1 MRVRRSSLA
10 ASPVLIGAAAV
21 LVAIVAVVLAY
32 NANTGLPFV
41 RTYDIQ
47 VELRDGQRM
56 MPGNDVRLG
65 GARIGTVTAVTPEVR
80 RDGRVVAVA
89 SLQLDRTAEP
99 LPVDTTVLIRP
110 RSALGLK
117 FVELTRGRSPRTV
130 RPGGRLPLRQAV
142 EEPVDLDQLA
152 SVYDART
159 RAAFQRGIVEF
170 GNGLAGRGGDLN
182 RFVAVLPEA
191 MERLSPAMANLA
203 DPRSELG
210 PTLRALARTAG
221 EVAPVAEIQGSLLR
235 HLDATFTALAAVAR
249 PHFQELLRTG
259 VPAQRS
265 IQRELPVA
273 RPFLRRSGRLM
284 ARLEPGIAALERAAP
299 PLASALTRGVGTNR
313 RLPRLLGPLDGTT
326 AAIQRVADDPLVP
339 RALAAAERTV
349 QRFGVLLDALGPTQ
363 TRCNYIALFGRNAS
377 SVIAEGNQWGTWQ
390 RAGLILTPIWMAPR
404 ADPGPQL
411 HHNATPHT
419 GQPGSG
425 GECEAGNEG
434 YRPGQVIGNVPG
446 IQRTD
451 SRPMITGGAK

>member
-10 ASPVLIGAAAV
+10 ASPVLIGAATL

-41 RTYDIQ
+41 RTYDVQ

-56 MPGNDVRLG
+56 TPGNDVRLG
-65 GARIGTVTAVTPEVR
+65 GARIGMVTAVEPEVR
-80 RDGRVVAVA
+80 RDGRLVAVA
-89 SLQLDRTAEP
+89 SLQLDRAAEP
-99 LPVDTTVLIRP
+99 LPADTTVLIRP

-117 FVELTRGRSPRTV
+117 YVELRRGRSPRTL
-130 RPGGRLPLRQAV
+130 PAGGRLRVEQAV

-152 SVYDART
+152 SVYDAPT
-159 RAAFQRGIVEF
+159 RAAFQRGIVAF
-170 GNGLAGRGGDLN
+170 GSGLAGRGRDLN
-182 RFVAVLPEA
+182 RLVAVLPEA
-191 MERLSPAMANLA
+191 FERLSPAMANLA
-203 DPRSELG
+203 DPASELAA
-210 PTLRALARTAG
+210 TLRALARTAG
-221 EVAPVAEIQGSLLR
+221 EVAPVAETQSSLLR
-235 HLDATFTALAAVAR
+235 HMDATFSALAAVAR

-259 VPAQRS
+259 VATQRS
-265 IQRELPVA
+265 LQRELPVA

-299 PLASALTRGVGTNR
+299 VLSAAFDRGVGTNR
-313 RLPRLLGPLDGTT
+313 RLPRLLAPLDDTV
-326 AAIQRVADDPLVP
+326 AAVQRTADDPLVS
-339 RALAAAERTV
+339 RGLAAADRLV
-349 QRFGVLLDALGPTQ
+349 DRARPLVDALGPTQ
-363 TRCNYIALFGRNAS
+363 VRCNYIALFGRNAS

-411 HHNATPHT
+411 HHNGLPHT

-425 GECEAGNEG
+425 GDCEAGNEG
-434 YRPGQVIGNVPG
+434 YRPGQMIGNVPG